1 MVTKAVIPVAGFGT
15 RFLPASKAVPKE
27 MFPIIDKPIIQLL
40 VEDLCHAGITDIL
53 FILPKEG
60 KESIIT
66 HFTPSERM
74 NKELTK
80 QNKQYLL
87 DILNKIEN
95 LANFHFVHEENP
107 KNMLKSV
114 FCGKNFFNKEPF
126 LMMVGDGFVYN
137 NKKNSFQQLI
147 EAYSKTGA
155 TIIGAKQVK
164 KQDVSRYG
172 IIKPNT
178 SDNLTPIEFF
188 VEKPK
193 IEEAPSRLASV
204 GQYLI
209 TPDFV
214 KHVEKYVKET
224 GNYPDVADVCRIMA
238 KEKVPSH
245 VLNLKGTFYDTGN
258 KIDYLKTCIEAG
270 LRDEEVSNELKSYI
284 KQLAKKIK

>member
-27 MFPIIDKPIIQLL
+27 MFPIIDKPIIQIL
-40 VEDLCHAGITDIL
+40 VEDLCRAGITDIL
-53 FILPKEG
+53 FVLPKEG
-60 KESIIT
+60 KESIVT
-66 HFTPSERM
+66 HFTPFDRM

-80 QNKQYLL
+80 QNKQHLL
-87 DILNKIEN
+87 EVLKEIEG
-95 LANFHFVHEENP
+95 LANFHFVHEENT

-114 FCGKNFFNKEPF
+114 FCGKEFFKGEPF

-137 NKKNSFQQLI
+137 DKKNSFQQLI

-155 TIIGAKQVK
+155 TIIAAKQVK

-172 IIKPNT
+172 IIKP
-178 SDNLTPIEFF
+178 SKSENLAPIEFF

-193 IEEAPSRLASV
+193 VEEAPSRLASV
-204 GQYLI
+204 GQYLL

-214 KHVEKYVKET
+214 EHVEQRVKET
-224 GNYPDVADVCRIMA
+224 GNYPDVADVCRMMA

-270 LRDEEVSNELKSYI
+270 LRDKDVSSELKYYI
-284 KQLAKKIK
+284 KHLAKKIK